1 MSRILVIGDHVT
13 TERWLA
19 QTPVP
24 AYVCERASGSV
35 DAIQRLRDRAFEVVI
50 TSPDTPIAEDLALL
64 EEIRQ
69 VRPGVKAIVLAPAA
83 TPLDVIAALKASVF
97 ACFAAPFDPSAIT
110 EAVVAATE
118 AVDWH
123 DGIQVLTARPEWIAL
138 RVTCSLLNAERLVQF
153 MAALRSDVPETD
165 RDNLLF
171 AFREMLLNAMEHGAG
186 FDPEKVVEVA
196 AVRTRRAIVYYFRD
210 PGRGFQTTSLAHA
223 AIANAPFDPFAHLDH
238 RAEMGLRAGGF
249 GILLVRQL
257 VDEVIYSEVGNECC

>member
-1 MSRILVIGDHVT
+1 MRRILVIGDHVA
-13 TERWLA
+13 TEQWLA

-24 AYVCERASGSV
+24 AYECERASGSI
-35 DAIQRLRDRAFEVVI
+35 DAIHRLRKRAFDVLI

-83 TPLDVIAALKASVF
+83 TPLDVIAALRARVF
-97 ACFAAPFDPSAIT
+97 ACFAAPFDPSAIA

-118 AVDWH
+118 AVGWH
-123 DGIQVLTARPEWIAL
+123 DGIQVLAARPEWIAL

-196 AVRTRRAIVYYFRD
+196 AIRTRRAIVYYFSD
-210 PGRGFQTTSLAHA
+210 PAADFRRRLWRMPRSPMRPPILSRTWIAVRRWPCEPADSVFCSSGSL
-223 AIANAPFDPFAHLDH
+223 
-238 RAEMGLRAGGF
+238 
-249 GILLVRQL
+249 
-257 VDEVIYSEVGNECC
+257 STK